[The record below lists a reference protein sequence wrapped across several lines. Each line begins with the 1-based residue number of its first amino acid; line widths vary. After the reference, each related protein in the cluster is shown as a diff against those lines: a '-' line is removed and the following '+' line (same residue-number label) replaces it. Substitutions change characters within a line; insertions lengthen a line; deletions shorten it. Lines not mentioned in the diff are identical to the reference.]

1 MICPKCKSLVED
13 DSMFCNVCGA
23 QVTNSQ
29 QQSQPVQSQTEVM
42 QDSQNVAFDQNVANN
57 QSNTYNQGY
66 QGAPYGGN
74 FMEQT
79 PKKSRKGLKI
89 AIPVIA
95 AIAVVGVVAA
105 ANASKIKNFVS
116 KTFQSPTEYYKSVEM
131 ESIDKASEGFEQSY
145 GMIVGAFDD
154 LDSKSCSVDVG
165 FELGSMAKQYIN
177 MAAASS
183 GYDLSWL
190 DNGKIGLTIN
200 SDEGTYGINGKASIN
215 DTDIVSCDVV
225 YSADE
230 SKVYMAVP
238 EVCGKYFSTVAETE
252 VDMNYVT
259 QLIKSCADALPDS
272 DVVGNIIARYGKTI
286 IDSIDNVEE
295 ESAVLEANGVS
306 QDCTAYSMVID
317 TETAKKM
324 LKAIVEELGKD
335 DDIKKIMCENY
346 DALVNVFANSN
357 LPGMAEGD
365 VSIPAVSGKDMY
377 DQMMAALEG
386 AKTAI
391 DSLDM
396 GQETLNMTVYV
407 NNKGEVCGR
416 FIKCSAFDIDYR
428 FPMDGD
434 KFGMLFAM
442 NENVQNTGM
451 SMTGSGT
458 YANEVMS
465 GDFVINTGDAQMP
478 EIGCYIKD
486 YDLKDAEN
494 GYASGT
500 IGYEF
505 GPLLTQAGVPGF
517 DNAVF
522 EYSFET
528 KKDEMGLVFSAK
540 SNAEDEEPLVAVS
553 LDTAVTD
560 AEKVS
565 IPDAGN
571 VVDIQDMEAVGSVM
585 SEINLDK
592 VISSLEAAK
601 VDNSIL
607 DIIKQYS
614 QMITMGASY

>member
-1 MICPKCKSLVED
+1 
-13 DSMFCNVCGA
+13 
-23 QVTNSQ
+23 
-29 QQSQPVQSQTEVM
+29 
-42 QDSQNVAFDQNVANN
+42 
-57 QSNTYNQGY
+57 
-66 QGAPYGGN
+66 
-74 FMEQT
+74 
-79 PKKSRKGLKI
+79 
-89 AIPVIA
+89 
-95 AIAVVGVVAA
+95 
-105 ANASKIKNFVS
+105 
-116 KTFQSPTEYYKSVEM
+116 
-131 ESIDKASEGFEQSY
+131 
-145 GMIVGAFDD
+145 
-154 LDSKSCSVDVG
+154 
-165 FELGSMAKQYIN
+165 
-177 MAAASS
+177 
-183 GYDLSWL
+183 
-190 DNGKIGLTIN
+190 
-200 SDEGTYGINGKASIN
+200 
-215 DTDIVSCDVV
+215 
-225 YSADE
+225 
-230 SKVYMAVP
+230 
-238 EVCGKYFSTVAETE
+238 
-252 VDMNYVT
+252 
-259 QLIKSCADALPDS
+259 
-272 DVVGNIIARYGKTI
+272 
-286 IDSIDNVEE
+286 
-295 ESAVLEANGVS
+295 
-306 QDCTAYSMVID
+306 
-317 TETAKKM
+317 
-324 LKAIVEELGKD
+324 
-335 DDIKKIMCENY
+335 
-346 DALVNVFANSN
+346 
-357 LPGMAEGD
+357 
-365 VSIPAVSGKDMY
+365 
-377 DQMMAALEG
+377 
-386 AKTAI
+386 
-391 DSLDM
+391 
-396 GQETLNMTVYV
+396 
-407 NNKGEVCGR
+407 
-416 FIKCSAFDIDYR
+416 
-428 FPMDGD
+428 MDGD